1 MLREKIGC
9 RPAQRLARLLAERVG
24 ADPGAEGD
32 HPIAVDRK
40 QHDRGTVDDRP
51 HAGVALAELALH
63 LETLLELVS
72 KHGLLAV
79 ELGARRSGCPQAR
92 AAAARHPGEQ
102 AANHGWT
109 AERPAS
115 IPGITRGRAGP
126 GYGRV
131 TVGRRPSP

>member
-9 RPAQRLARLLAERVG
+9 RPAQRLARLLAKRVG
-24 ADPGAEGD
+24 ADPCGEGD

-63 LETLLELVS
+63 LEALLELIS

-79 ELGARRSGCPQAR
+79 ELRGPRSGQAQPPQAAPR
-92 AAAARHPGEQ
+92 PPGE
-102 AANHGWT
+102 
-109 AERPAS
+109 
-115 IPGITRGRAGP
+115 PGMDTRWHAK
-126 GYGRV
+126 
-131 TVGRRPSP
+131 